1 MQNVFNKNLFKGLTK
16 NKKPLN
22 DLDTLTLFGKAMI
35 KEKEEH
41 AKASRLPFAKE
52 GYDNAVIDFAIEIA
66 KARESKEFSDEEL
79 KAYIKN
85 SIQI

>member
-41 AKASRLPFAKE
+41 NKSSRLPFAKD

-66 KARESKEFSDEEL
+66 KARESKEFTDDEL
-79 KAYIKN
+79 KKYIAN
-85 SIQI
+85 SIQL